1 MKKALLI
8 LASSAFVLAGCQ
20 DEAPS
25 EPIGKA
31 PQEQAAQQADGQ
43 PLDSVTETVT
53 ETVTEGI
60 QTIQSAAE
68 STISAASSTLR
79 PETDQVDEPRLTHS
93 ARNSLD
99 WEGNYMGTMPCAD
112 CSGIA
117 TSLTLNFDGTY
128 SYDQVYLG
136 KGEEGEYKSTGEFV
150 WNSKGDT
157 ITLSDKDD
165 SQQFFV
171 GENVLMMLD
180 VDGNKV
186 EGEMADNYTLVQQK

>member
-8 LASSAFVLAGCQ
+8 LAGSVFVLAGCQ

-31 PQEQAAQQADGQ
+31 PAEQA
-43 PLDSVTETVT
+43 SENVTV
-53 ETVTEGI
+53 TVTEGI
-60 QTIQSAAE
+60 QTIQSAA
-68 STISAASSTLR
+68 TSTLR
-79 PETDQVDEPRLTHS
+79 PETEQTEQPRLTHT

-99 WEGNYMGTMPCAD
+99 WEGPYFGTLPCAD

-117 TSLTLNFDGTY
+117 TTLTLNFDGTY
-128 SYDQVYLG
+128 SYDQTYLG

-157 ITLSDKDD
+157 ITLSKEDD

-171 GENVLMMLD
+171 AENALMMLD

-186 EGEMADNYTLVQQK
+186 EGEMADNYTLVQQE